1 MYPVFFAD
9 SDFGADLLV
18 VWKSSYSIVYV
29 HRISVFGLFR
39 GMKRY
44 HFSISVPDADLG
56 NV

>member
-1 MYPVFFAD
+1 MYPIFFAD
-9 SDFGADLLV
+9 SYFGAGLLV

-29 HRISVFGLFR
+29 HRISFFGSFR

-44 HFSISVPDADLG
+44 HFDISVNDAVLE

>member
-9 SDFGADLLV
+9 SDFLRVELV
-18 VWKSSYSIVYV
+18 VWRSSYSIVYV
-29 HRISVFGLFR
+29 HRISNFGLFR

-44 HFSISVPDADLG
+44 HFNISVPDAGLG